1 MQYDV
6 IVVGGGSAGCALA
19 TRISEDPAKSV
30 LLLEAGPDYAEFEHW
45 PTELRDGTSQ
55 EASAAGARF
64 NWSYRA
70 TGTAEQGAPME
81 IARGRVMGGSGAVNG
96 QVFLRGLPEDYDS
109 WAQQGND
116 QWSFANVL
124 PYFRKLEI

>member
-30 LLLEAGPDYAEFEHW
+30 LLLEAGPDYTEFEHW

-55 EASAAGARF
+55 EASAAG
-64 NWSYRA
+64 RA
-70 TGTAEQGAPME
+70 VQLVVSGNRDCGTGRSDGDRP
-81 IARGRVMGGSGAVNG
+81 G
-96 QVFLRGLPEDYDS
+96 
-109 WAQQGND
+109 
-116 QWSFANVL
+116 
-124 PYFRKLEI
+124 

>member
-45 PTELRDGTSQ
+45 PAELRDGT
-55 EASAAGARF
+55 ARKPRPRVRG
-64 NWSYRA
+64 S
-70 TGTAEQGAPME
+70 TGR
-81 IARGRVMGGSGAVNG
+81 IG
-96 QVFLRGLPEDYDS
+96 QPGLRNRTLRWRSPGV
-109 WAQQGND
+109 G
-116 QWSFANVL
+116 
-124 PYFRKLEI
+124 